1 MEERKPYGVKKEMKK
16 YLNTVEELTQALS
29 EGKTVYCDYD
39 DEGVMEIKLV
49 NGILVQKYEDV
60 FYISP
65 GDLEFDTNE
74 FYLKEKG
81 TLKIEIGKFYKTR
94 SGKKVICVFKDAC
107 NKQPFLFS
115 EIGGEHV
122 NSFWTGEEGR
132 YYYQST
138 TESEEDIVDYW
149 EDK

>member
-49 NGILVQKYEDV
+49 NGILVQKYEEV

-74 FYLKEKG
+74 FYLKEKEP
-81 TLKIEIGKFYKTR
+81 LKIEVGKFYKTR
-94 SGKKVICVFKDAC
+94 SGVKVICVK
-107 NKQPFLFS
+107 KPS
-115 EIGGEHV
+115 ERGYSCCFAVLGQERIISTTAKGEFV
-122 NSFWTGEEGR
+122 EGEERAG
-132 YYYQST
+132 
-138 TESEEDIVDYW
+138 DIVDYW